1 VVAEV
6 MGSGAAVIDVVAG
19 GKRGIDVTVTL
30 PAVLAGQQAVVEK
43 VLDGY
48 LFDYKVQQAN

>member
-1 VVAEV
+1 MV
-6 MGSGAAVIDVVAG
+6 DVTDG

-30 PAVLAGQQAVVEK
+30 PAARFGQQASVEK
-43 VLDGY
+43 MLEGY

>member
-1 VVAEV
+1 
-6 MGSGAAVIDVVAG
+6 MIDVVAG

-30 PAVLAGQQAVVEK
+30 PAALSGQQATVEK

-48 LFDYKVQQAN
+48 LFDYRVQRAN